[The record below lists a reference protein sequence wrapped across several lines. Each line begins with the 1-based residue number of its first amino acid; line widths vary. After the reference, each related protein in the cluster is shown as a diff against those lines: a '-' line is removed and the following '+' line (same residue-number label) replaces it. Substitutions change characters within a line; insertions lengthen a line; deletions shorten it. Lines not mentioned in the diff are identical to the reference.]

1 MSAELPI
8 VCSLSATELP
18 VRLAEMAALGRAAL
32 LGASVDG
39 TRAAV
44 RFAAGEGVR
53 ERVKAIAAAESQCCA
68 FLTLRVSDVGD
79 TVVLSIDAPEGAEL
93 VLAELVGA
101 FRGQP
106 RAA

>member
-53 ERVKAIAAAESQCCA
+53 ERVQAIAAPS
-68 FLTLRVSDVGD
+68 RN
-79 TVVLSIDAPEGAEL
+79 
-93 VLAELVGA
+93 
-101 FRGQP
+101 
-106 RAA
+106 AARF